1 MFGRDGRFFRINGS
15 DMKDR
20 TARILA
26 VIALVFMGVFIV
38 TLIMTLVDHTMLNG
52 SIGFFA
58 LGAGVFALMILV
70 ALKADGRGFSM
81 TKMNNEIE
89 MEKIQKE
96 PEKREAEQK
105 AKEKNADRDGDGGGE
120 NAEDAKSESEEAP
133 DTEDKI
139 RDCGLNDVSA
149 DR

>member
-1 MFGRDGRFFRINGS
+1 M
-15 DMKDR
+15 
-20 TARILA
+20 
-26 VIALVFMGVFIV
+26 IALVFMGVFIV

-81 TKMNNEIE
+81 TKINNDIE

-96 PEKREAEQK
+96 LEAEEK
-105 AKEKNADRDGDGGGE
+105 AKAENTDRDGGAE
-120 NAEDAKSESEEAP
+120 NAEDADGAESVNEEASET
-133 DTEDKI
+133 DDKT
-139 RDCGLNDVSA
+139 RDGEPNDVSA

>member
-1 MFGRDGRFFRINGS
+1 MFGRGGRFFRINGS

-105 AKEKNADRDGDGGGE
+105 AKEKNADRDGDGDGE
-120 NAEDAKSESEEAP
+120 NAEDAKSKSEEAP
-133 DTEDKI
+133 DTENKI

-149 DR
+149 DQ

>member
-1 MFGRDGRFFRINGS
+1 
-15 DMKDR
+15 MKDR

-105 AKEKNADRDGDGGGE
+105 AKEESADRDGDGEGE
-120 NAEDAKSESEEAP
+120 NAEDAKGKSEEAP